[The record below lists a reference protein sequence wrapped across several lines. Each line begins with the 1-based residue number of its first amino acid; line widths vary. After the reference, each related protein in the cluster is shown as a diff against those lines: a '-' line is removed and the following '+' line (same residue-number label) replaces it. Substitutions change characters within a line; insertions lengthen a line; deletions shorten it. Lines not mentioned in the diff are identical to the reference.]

1 MCRSGR
7 MFAPTKTFRRWH
19 RKVNKN
25 QRRFAVASSLAASA
39 LPSLLMAR
47 GHRIAKVKEVP
58 LVISD
63 SAESLTRTKEAVAL
77 LKRINAFS
85 DVQKVIFYLFLFYF
99 DIFFIVETISNICCF
114 LEKCEQKYQFQ
125 EIQKM
130 EFVNLSSI

>member
-1 MCRSGR
+1 
-7 MFAPTKTFRRWH
+7 MFAPTKTYRRWH

-63 SAESLTRTKEAVAL
+63 FAESLTRTKDAVAL
-77 LKRINAFS
+77 LKRINAFD
-85 DVQKVIFYLFLFYF
+85 DVLKVSFLAFYCTLFYLYKNSIFYFFFFFFFVFFFQNLTLF
-99 DIFFIVETISNICCF
+99 FFLRSKNQR
-114 LEKCEQKYQFQ
+114 K
-125 EIQKM
+125 
-130 EFVNLSSI
+130 